1 MKSKRNKRWKLEKK
15 RRRRTCM
22 DRRRAQE
29 HRRWRNHDRSWIFFF
44 NGELLRK
51 LLVMF
56 PRSFTQRDRRRRV
69 DRKHHRRRNHGRSS
83 ISCGGDSSFTFT
95 LSLLFFRWRMK
106 WREKSCGTLRLTA
119 VFFGP
124 SRTKPSGT
132 GLFPRGPRYCG
143 ITDLRSKPVRHRFKP
158 TYPAGQAF
166 LWHS

>member
-83 ISCGGDSSFTFT
+83 ISCGGDSSFTLA
-95 LSLLFFRWRMK
+95 LSLFCFSGGRSNEER
-106 WREKSCGTLRLTA
+106 RSCGTLGLTA

-124 SRTKPSGT
+124 SHTKPIPHRSIPARPAT
-132 GLFPRGPRYCG
+132 
-143 ITDLRSKPVRHRFKP
+143 LRDNRS
-158 TYPAGQAF
+158 
-166 LWHS
+166 